1 MKTTIK
7 LFALSLALTA
17 FSREMS
23 AQVTATFRPANSS
36 GLEIFFLKDFDINS
50 PASGLPIFFVD
61 IQNTGATRNVI
72 LRLGLDSR
80 RSGQLSDGETGSF
93 ALQQGTRTLTLS
105 NNNLF
110 SSTDPYRL
118 IRYQIA
124 EDVVDGLLKD
134 ILSTGKLPTDV
145 YTFRVDIRDAQ
156 NVPLDND
163 LLEIRVS
170 NPKKLDLIFP
180 GSPATG
186 RSDDCPEIFTNL
198 PQFRW
203 ESDMRRFRVVIAEA
217 RPGEDPESAL
227 NQEPRFTRIFL
238 IGAPG
243 SANIISGQFIERIE
257 FIPATSFQYPAS
269 GESLTLR
276 PGRTYYW
283 RVDGLVETSSGPF
296 QDQSEIYCFR
306 LASLD
311 DLAGRRQ
318 QLEFLLRN
326 ILGSDFDKIFG
337 GGGELADY
345 QPSRITVNGQAVTLA
360 DLIAQLKD
368 ISAAYKGYRIE

>member
-1 MKTTIK
+1 MKIAIK
-7 LFALSLALTA
+7 LFALAFALMA
-17 FSREMS
+17 LSRDIF

-50 PASGLPIFFVD
+50 PASGPPIFFVD
-61 IQNTGATRNVI
+61 ITNNDQGEHTIT
-72 LRLGLDSR
+72 LTLSLESR
-80 RSGQLSDGETGSF
+80 RSGQLSEGETGQF
-93 ALQQGTRTLTLS
+93 PLPQGRLTLS
-105 NNNLF
+105 NNDLF
-110 SSTDPYRL
+110 SSTGQYRL
-118 IRYQIA
+118 TRYQIA
-124 EDVVDGLLKD
+124 EDVVDALLKD
-134 ILSTGKLPTDV
+134 ILATGKLPSDV
-145 YTFRVDIRDAQ
+145 YTFRVQVAVLDAQ
-156 NVPLDND
+156 IPSVND
-163 LLEIRVS
+163 ILEIRVS

-227 NQEPRFTRIFL
+227 NQEPRFARVFL
-238 IGAPG
+238 IGDPG
-243 SANIISGQFIERIE
+243 SANIIPGQFTERIE

-337 GGGELADY
+337 EGGELVDY
-345 QPSRITVNGQAVTLA
+345 QPTRITVNGQAVTLA
-360 DLIAQLKD
+360 DLIAQLKN
-368 ISAAYKGYRIE
+368 ISATYKGYRVE